1 MFMWTDIN
9 FKKFSRWIVAASALL
24 VIFAAVFLLAGCEEA
39 ANVKPLYAYQSES
52 VGDNSNTVNLLK
64 NLPYGAA
71 LEKTELRTDA
81 QPYGIVA
88 TYDFTYFNS
97 IPEDYGAVWEDNAAI
112 VFALIGNVDEIYFNS
127 GMNTYYTAYRAD
139 FEAKF
144 NKDIRLFAKDEATF
158 SAFLMELEKEP

>member
-1 MFMWTDIN
+1 MRTDIN
-9 FKKFSRWIVAASALL
+9 FKKFSRWIAAASALL

-39 ANVKPLYAYQSES
+39 ANVKPLYAYKSEY